1 MNTSKAREERFQNR
15 WQASGAIGTMIDAKV
30 RSWPPS
36 WYLTKEGIAN
46 AIQTLEGFDR
56 LVATRR
62 QAGYVRGE
70 RMPEFYVYLRPY
82 LWLLDTCGNT
92 CRATTDPDLGEN
104 IPTVFHRG
112 GVLSQQVFGESETQ
126 GQYLSFS
133 LTDSGIPSI
142 GAVCLEC
149 GQGWDIHNCGDL
161 VVSCATEVLPI
172 DSFAG
177 CSLREVRASFRLRD
191 GVVRGMQSDILVRN
205 DRYID
210 LSPKYPNPEADW
222 QKNILKN
229 EKGWK
234 GKREDVTFDYR
245 VQPGDEGFFNRWSFF
260 HHTCNRRYL
269 DRQEEKSFRDVLTRA
284 GYDGVEMVPIPNGYC
299 PCDKCAAW
307 FLVATPQ
314 GLLQI
319 GWRKRVINID
329 WSGTGKALPNLF
341 KGEDVTNSDFYVH
354 AWGFDKAVEYLG
366 RLRQA
371 LL

>member
-1 MNTSKAREERFQNR
+1 MNKSKAHEARFQSR
-15 WQASGAIGTMIDAKV
+15 WLASGAIGTMIDAKV
-30 RSWPPS
+30 KSWPS
-36 WYLTKEGIAN
+36 FWYSTWEGIVN

-56 LVATRR
+56 LVTERR
-62 QAGYVRGE
+62 QAGYVRKE
-70 RMPEFYVYLRPY
+70 RMPEFFIYLRPY

-92 CRATTDPDLGEN
+92 CRATTDPVLDDDV
-104 IPTVFHRG
+104 PQVFRRG
-112 GVLSQQVFGESETQ
+112 GSVSKRVFG

-133 LTDSGIPSI
+133 LTDSGIPTI
-142 GAVCLEC
+142 GAVCPEC
-149 GQGWDIHNCGDL
+149 GKGWDIRNCGDM
-161 VVSCATEVLPI
+161 VVSHTTEVLPI
-172 DSFAG
+172 GFFAG
-177 CSLREVRASFRLRD
+177 RSLREVHAYFRLRK

-210 LSPKYPNPEADW
+210 LSPEYPNPEADW

-229 EKGWK
+229 ERGWK

-260 HHTCNRRYL
+260 HHSCNRKYL
-269 DRQEEKSFRDVLTRA
+269 DRQEEQSFRDVLMRA
-284 GYDGVEMVPIPNGYC
+284 GYGDVEMAPIPNGYC

-307 FLVATPQ
+307 FLVAIPQ
-314 GLLQI
+314 GLLKI

-329 WSGTGKALPNLF
+329 WSGTGKSLPDLF
-341 KGEDVTNSDFYVH
+341 KGENVTSGDFYVH

-371 LL
+371 L